1 MYCPF
6 ASFRSYR
13 CQKSFSAKF
22 KEAPSTPVAGSYSQQ
37 FFCRILAGK
46 AGCTTCLHAHFRRT
60 GHPNCGVSQRLILQ
74 PQTPLI
80 SNELQLA

>member
-22 KEAPSTPVAGSYSQQ
+22 KEVPFPPVAGSYNQQ
-37 FFCRILAGK
+37 FFCRIFAGK
-46 AGCTTCLHAHFRRT
+46 AGCTTCLHAHFHRT
-60 GHPNCGVSQRLILQ
+60 VRPIYGVSQRLISQ
-74 PQTPLI
+74 SQTPLI
-80 SNELQLA
+80 SNELQPV

>member
-22 KEAPSTPVAGSYSQQ
+22 KEAPFPPVAGSYSQQ
-37 FFCRILAGK
+37 FSG
-46 AGCTTCLHAHFRRT
+46 
-60 GHPNCGVSQRLILQ
+60 
-74 PQTPLI
+74 
-80 SNELQLA
+80 

>member
-22 KEAPSTPVAGSYSQQ
+22 KEAPFPPVAGSYSQQ
-37 FFCRILAGK
+37 FFCRILVGK
-46 AGCTTCLHAHFRRT
+46 AECTTCLHAHLRRAVRLI
-60 GHPNCGVSQRLILQ
+60 CGVSQRLVFHY
-74 PQTPLI
+74 
-80 SNELQLA
+80 